1 MVMRCIAP
9 PLQHLALD
17 IATAMR
23 VVQSSGEAFLKEIKI
38 TGGEE
43 EDEEDEEEGERRRR
57 GVGLKKGVSVVE
69 RVVRGVK
76 KVCDY
81 GVPLP
86 AATFGAVFP
95 VSGRLDGGFLDIY

>member
-23 VVQSSGEAFLKEIKI
+23 VVQSEGDAFLKEIKV

-43 EDEEDEEEGERRRR
+43 EEEDDEDMDEAERRRS
-57 GVGLKKGVSVVE
+57 VVVKKGVSVVE

-86 AATFGAVFP
+86 AATFGAIFP
-95 VSGRLDGGFLDIY
+95 VSGYSAG